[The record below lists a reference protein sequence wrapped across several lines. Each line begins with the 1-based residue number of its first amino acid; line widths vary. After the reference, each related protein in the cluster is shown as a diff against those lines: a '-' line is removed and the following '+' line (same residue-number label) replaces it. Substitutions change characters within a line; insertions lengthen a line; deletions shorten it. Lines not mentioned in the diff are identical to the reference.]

1 MSWVL
6 LVSVLGVLM
15 WDHVVIKFVVKF
27 VVKFVDVDIKQL
39 EIPASAT
46 RTEDFKTAYKYANK
60 PQHISGCAAPLGS
73 SEESMQ
79 IW

>member
-1 MSWVL
+1 MIQMSWVL

-15 WDHVVIKFVVKF
+15 WNHVVIKFVVKF
-27 VVKFVDVDIKQL
+27 VVVDIKQL

>member
-15 WDHVVIKFVVKF
+15 WNHVVIKFVVKF
-27 VVKFVDVDIKQL
+27 VVVDIKQL

>member
-15 WDHVVIKFVVKF
+15 WNHVVIKF

>member
-15 WDHVVIKFVVKF
+15 WNHVVIKF

-60 PQHISGCAAPLGS
+60 PQHISGCPAPLGS